1 MLRHADQI
9 TDLLRIYRGYRSGKY
24 WGGRSSGSPYAHRE
38 IVGETIYK
46 TLAEKF
52 GKGCTDG

>member
-1 MLRHADQI
+1 MLRHAYQI
-9 TDLLRIYRGYRSGKY
+9 TDLLHIYRGYRSGKY

-38 IVGETIYK
+38 IAGETIYK

-52 GKGCTDG
+52 GKG